1 MNEKDRTFFCS
12 SVLLFE
18 NDFNNCS
25 QKGTDSYAEQK
36 IIIKEFLK
44 NRLWLA

>member
-1 MNEKDRTFFCS
+1 MKRTELFCS

-18 NDFNNCS
+18 NDFNNCP